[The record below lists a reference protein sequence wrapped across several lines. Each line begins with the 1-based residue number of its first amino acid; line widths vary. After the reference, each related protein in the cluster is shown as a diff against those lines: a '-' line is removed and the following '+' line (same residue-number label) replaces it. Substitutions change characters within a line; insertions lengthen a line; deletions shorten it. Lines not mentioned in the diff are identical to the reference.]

1 MSLWSQRKQRI
12 AKEMDYDPLTV
23 IPGLLKSSSRDI
35 ALNNIEAA
43 FANTGANQVII
54 VDPYLQPRSIQIAVN
69 LFAKR
74 ANREVVF
81 LTRLKN
87 GEGGSALENKSKI
100 KEAQK
105 EIIEKGIFKKIAI
118 LKTNFDFHDRYIVS
132 REGKGEDLYLLVN
145 TSLSSI
151 YTKFSGTVRISNRSY
166 RRQIDDFINKA
177 IEESKDW
184 LSYE

>member
-1 MSLWSQRKQRI
+1 MSLWSQRKQKI

-23 IPGLLKSSSRDI
+23 IPDLLESSSRDV
-35 ALNNIEAA
+35 ALNNLEAA
-43 FANTGANQVII
+43 FANTGANQIII
-54 VDPYLQPRSIQIAVN
+54 VDPYLQPRSIQMAVN

-81 LTRLKN
+81 LTRMEN

-100 KEAQK
+100 RNAIE
-105 EIIEKGIFKKIAI
+105 EIMGKGIFRNIVI
-118 LKTNFDFHDRYIVS
+118 LRTSFDFHDRYIVS
-132 REGKGEDLYLLVN
+132 REGKGDDLYLLVN

-151 YTKFSGTVRISNRSY
+151 YTKYSGTVRINNRSY